1 MVYSK
6 NRQSGFSLIEILIS
20 AIVLAVGMLGIAA
33 LQLNSIRYNNSAQL
47 RSIAVAQA
55 GNMIDRM
62 MANTAGIDAGAYNN
76 VSGTPSLPG
85 CTTCTPGQIA
95 QRDINLWNSA
105 NSTLLPS
112 GQGTITRNG
121 NQFTMVIRWDNERT
135 GATGTGCS
143 GNAQVDLTCL
153 IMEVEL

>member
-1 MVYSK
+1 MFYSI
-6 NRQSGFSLIEILIS
+6 NRQSGFSLLEILIS

-47 RSIAVAQA
+47 RSIAVAQVS
-55 GNMIDRM
+55 NMVDRM
-62 MANTAGIDAGAYNN
+62 LANTAGVEAGSYNS
-76 VSGTPSLPG
+76 VSGTPSLPS

-95 QRDINLWNSA
+95 QRDTYMWNSS
-105 NSTLLPS
+105 NGLLLPS
-112 GQGTITRNG
+112 GQGTITRTG
-121 NQFTMVIRWDNERT
+121 NQFTLVIRWDNERT

-153 IMEVEL
+153 TVEVEL